1 MSYLFS
7 GSFKKQ
13 AKFNRFIQEQKEVV
27 TLTMEP
33 VPEELYLQPFIEEG
47 YPTNAEYVQ
56 VVQTLIAKYPF
67 LKDLEGNGY
76 HTWHQS
82 LKRKFKAERAPLVH
96 QDEVRR
102 VKEKFGHKRKK
113 STLTDAA
120 EKWHRFVSG
129 LWEEVDR
136 LHPSSVELC
145 RRWREGFTGI
155 VPNVMKLVG
164 ERSPLAKMYRE
175 AREELLAE
183 ELPEADFCAALIL
196 LPLIFKEK
204 VEHFILIGTSDSPY
218 PTVQLVDGDW
228 KMAFTRKV
236 PFSVKVDSVDLCQ
249 GTGVE
254 DGVMAAFCA
263 YFVFNLAY
271 PTYMKKRLT
280 FLQRTILNIT
290 FVGDKALPVT
300 VTRMINLLL

>member
-1 MSYLFS
+1 MIEY
-7 GSFKKQ
+7 
-13 AKFNRFIQEQKEVV
+13 
-27 TLTMEP
+27 TM
-33 VPEELYLQPFIEEG
+33 

-129 LWEEVDR
+129 LWEEVNR

-155 VPNVMKLVG
+155 VPKVMKLVG
-164 ERSPLAKMYRE
+164 ERSPLAKMYSE

-183 ELPEADFCAALIL
+183 ELPGIL
-196 LPLIFKEK
+196 LFYVSSL
-204 VEHFILIGTSDSPY
+204 S
-218 PTVQLVDGDW
+218 
-228 KMAFTRKV
+228 
-236 PFSVKVDSVDLCQ
+236 
-249 GTGVE
+249 
-254 DGVMAAFCA
+254 
-263 YFVFNLAY
+263 
-271 PTYMKKRLT
+271 
-280 FLQRTILNIT
+280 
-290 FVGDKALPVT
+290 
-300 VTRMINLLL
+300 